1 MTLITDLRAD
11 LIGLLATKDATEAAA
26 IAAYDGSYGT
36 FDELNMGYESENT

>member
-11 LIGLLATKDATEAAA
+11 LIGLLATKDATEAAY

-36 FDELNMGYESENT
+36 FDSLN